1 MPTERPEILMRRS
14 RPFLPKTY
22 STDDLE
28 GELNISSTP
37 NDRAIHTLFATL
49 INDIDRRSN
58 MSQSLK
64 DEVLTGLGE
73 AWLYTLEQQSGGKTI
88 NVESTQHGVST
99 DLTTHNEARQAA
111 TSQAHADD

>member
-1 MPTERPEILMRRS
+1 MRQS
-14 RPFLPKTY
+14 RPFLPKSY

-28 GELNISSTP
+28 AELDIHSTP
-37 NDRAIHTLFATL
+37 NDRAIHTLFAIL

-73 AWLYTLEQQSGGKTI
+73 AWLYTLEQQSGEKTI
-88 NVESTQHGVST
+88 DVESTQHGIST
-99 DLTTHNEARQAA
+99 DLTTHDTTRRSP
-111 TSQAHADD
+111 TSQARADD